1 MKKDSIFMSKDLF
14 LSQNEVEPNML
25 KLSGVSNIK
34 QEKNQRQSKMSF
46 LSNFRRESNVLQNI
60 IPEEKENDSVIT
72 KQFDYKEPGRKK
84 SQLRVEGVFKE
95 DEGMSRYEKI
105 KTSRNTPSKKLW
117 SNRKHRTPKKS
128 NLFTFN
134 DDIKESKISEL
145 IESKIRF
152 DNLSSLYD
160 SQICFENGLKVP
172 NETFLNIVVIGSEDL
187 GTLDF
192 IHHFIKCIL
201 QLYLHL
207 IHFIYRIL

>member
-95 DEGMSRYEKI
+95 DEGISLVKSSGQIE
-105 KTSRNTPSKKLW
+105 NTEHQK
-117 SNRKHRTPKKS
+117 RV
-128 NLFTFN
+128 
-134 DDIKESKISEL
+134 IC
-145 IESKIRF
+145 
-152 DNLSSLYD
+152 SL
-160 SQICFENGLKVP
+160 LM
-172 NETFLNIVVIGSEDL
+172 T
-187 GTLDF
+187 
-192 IHHFIKCIL
+192 IL
-201 QLYLHL
+201 
-207 IHFIYRIL
+207 RRAR